1 MNVTAPWAL
10 THGRA
15 FAGCRP
21 LHLAASLL
29 ALALLLP
36 ALPAAAQS
44 SGTTDDQPA
53 AEGTEQPAT
62 EEANPNA
69 RLGEKHGD
77 WQMVCEVREE
87 GAAEICGAIQEVKTK
102 EGKLALW
109 AAFGYL
115 QPNVD
120 GAVMIFRIPYDLTDP
135 PTGFRV
141 AKGAQI
147 AIDGGSQVEVP
158 LEICAPGGC
167 QIGLLLEDAFVQA
180 LKAGNKLNLT
190 VPLATGQTATIN
202 ISLKGFTAAY
212 DSLKKPS

>member
-15 FAGCRP
+15 FAGRRP
-21 LHLAASLL
+21 ACLAIPLL
-29 ALALLLP
+29 ALLLLLP
-36 ALPAAAQS
+36 ALPAAAQGT
-44 SGTTDDQPA
+44 GTTEQPA
-53 AEGTEQPAT
+53 AE
-62 EEANPNA
+62 EEVDPNA
-69 RLGEKHGD
+69 RLGEKHQD
-77 WQMVCEVREE
+77 WQTVCEKRGEGDEE
-87 GAAEICGAIQEVKTK
+87 VCGAIQEVKTK

-120 GAVMIFRIPYDLTDP
+120 GAVMIFRIPFDLTDP

-147 AIDGGSQVEVP
+147 AIDGGTQVDVP
-158 LEICAPGGC
+158 IEICAPGGC
-167 QIGLLLEDAFVQA
+167 QIGLLLEDPFVQA